1 MPKILVDGVEQDA
14 PEGFAEAIAALP
26 AGPGAEPGGTAPA
39 VPAEVTNWQAR
50 AVLRRTF
57 LPDQPDVSL
66 FTRTDATLRRARDE
80 TAALPES
87 DPARMRADLDWQ
99 AWEQANTF
107 QRHGGLLATFAA
119 GFGLTDADVDD
130 MFRAAAAETV

>member
-1 MPKILVDGVEQDA
+1 MYLDGVLVDAPDA
-14 PEGFAEAIAALP
+14 LVPVAA
-26 AGPGAEPGGTAPA
+26 APP

-57 LPDQPDVSL
+57 LPDAPDVSL

-80 TAALPES
+80 TSGLPES
-87 DPARMRADLDWQ
+87 DPARMRADLHWQ

-119 GFGLTDADVDD
+119 GFGLTDADVDE

>member
-1 MPKILVDGVEQDA
+1 MAAKLLVDGVLVDA
-14 PEGFAEAIAALP
+14 PEGIAEAAAALP
-26 AGPGAEPGGTAPA
+26 AGPAAP

-57 LPDQPDVSL
+57 LPDVPDVSL
-66 FTRTDATLRRARDE
+66 FTRTDTTLRRARDE
-80 TAALPES
+80 TAGLPES
-87 DPARMRADLDWQ
+87 DPARMRADLYWQ